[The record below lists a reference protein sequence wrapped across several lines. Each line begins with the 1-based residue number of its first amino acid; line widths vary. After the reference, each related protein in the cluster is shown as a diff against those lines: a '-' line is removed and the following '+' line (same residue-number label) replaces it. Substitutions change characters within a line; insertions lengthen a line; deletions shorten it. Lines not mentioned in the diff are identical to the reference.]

1 METAVPGKQIRGMA
15 VFFLIT
21 YCAAIGALGLLL
33 RSNDNTLIDHPEWSV
48 SKRRLEMQPFGSTS
62 YLTGPQALAHNR
74 LNLHPLHGYHEVMLR
89 EAMQPAEARFG
100 FRLAEDAYVT
110 FLFNRES
117 TLFGGNMAG
126 IRLSLNPAFPSAF
139 LIGSAE
145 GAFHE
150 RIPLDTPELRPET
163 WHHCHVSFS
172 YDPTETNTVQCHID
186 GQSLPPFHVKLL
198 DRQHMGFRGGF
209 QPASVDDAAIRRNDG
224 TWFREDFA
232 NRQTHRDAL
241 LRAIRYGLWALAPL
255 LALLRWLTGRWHE
268 ALSWAAALNLCAV
281 PAFVVLFLFQTH
293 IAAERY
299 PVVTTEIEEA
309 EDELRASRIERLVE
323 EIQKDVTLET
333 EPGIMR
339 IMFVGTSQTRGEG
352 ASVRENGFVP
362 RLEHSLNQDAA
373 GGRVEC
379 LNVSVS
385 GDHSTCLFKM
395 YREIWLD
402 YRPRLTVVNLSVN
415 DQDPDVFAQNLRDLV
430 QLNREHGIDT
440 IFVLEATTHET
451 YEAAEDRRIAMRQ
464 AGNELDIPII
474 DSHGALI
481 RAEDTGFLWW
491 DPVHPTD
498 YGHELIANTLLPHLR
513 QWLLENAVP

>member
-1 METAVPGKQIRGMA
+1 METAVPGKNIRGMA

-21 YCAAIGALGLLL
+21 YCAAIWALGLLL

-74 LNLHPLHGYHEVMLR
+74 LNLHPWHGYHEVILR
-89 EAMQPAEARFG
+89 EAMQPAEARFR
-100 FRLAEDAYVT
+100 FRIAEDGYVT

-117 TLFGGNMAG
+117 TLFGGEMAG
-126 IRLSLNPAFPSAF
+126 IRFSLNPSFPSAF
-139 LIGSAE
+139 LIGSAQ

-150 RIPLDTPELRPET
+150 KILIETPGLRAET
-163 WHHCHVSFS
+163 WHRCHISFS
-172 YDPTETNTVQCHID
+172 DSQPGKSLVECQID
-186 GQSLPPFHVKLL
+186 GQSLPPFHLTLL
-198 DRQHMGFRGGF
+198 EKQHVGFRGGF
-209 QPASVDDAAIRRNDG
+209 HPASVDDIAIRRHDG

-232 NRQTHRDAL
+232 NRQARRDAL

-293 IAAERY
+293 LAAERY
-299 PVVTTEIEEA
+299 PVVTTELEEA
-309 EDELRASRIERLVE
+309 EDELRTSRLERLVE

-333 EPGIMR
+333 ESGITR

-352 ASVRENGFVP
+352 ASVRENGFVH
-362 RLEHSLNQDAA
+362 RLEQSLNQDAA

-379 LNVSVS
+379 LNVSVP
-385 GDHSTCLFKM
+385 GDHSTRLFKM

-415 DQDPDVFAQNLRDLV
+415 DQDPDIFAQNLRDLV

-440 IFVLEATTHET
+440 IFVLEATSHET

-464 AGNELDIPII
+464 VGKELSIPIT

-481 RAEDTGFLWW
+481 KAADTGFLWW

-498 YGHELIANTLLPHLR
+498 YGHELIAKTLLPHLR